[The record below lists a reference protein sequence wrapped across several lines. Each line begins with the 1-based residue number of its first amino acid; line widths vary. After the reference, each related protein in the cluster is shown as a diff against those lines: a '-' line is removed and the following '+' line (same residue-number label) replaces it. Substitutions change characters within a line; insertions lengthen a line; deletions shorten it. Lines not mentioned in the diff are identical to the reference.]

1 MIYILDAYNVIH
13 KIKSLE
19 AALDKDLRS
28 SREALVN
35 LCRSLLQTR
44 GDITKIILVFDGRS
58 EFRDLSHPSP
68 PRVEMVFSETGE
80 EADEKIVEVLES
92 LGKNTRKC
100 VVSDDN
106 FVRNQARAYQTQTVT
121 VAEFEQLSRPRA
133 AKNNPSSA
141 AKSSSL
147 SQAAAD
153 KITAEYKKQ
162 LGL

>member
-19 AALDKDLRS
+19 TALDKDLRS

-35 LCRSLLQTR
+35 LCRNLLQTR
-44 GDITKIILVFDGRS
+44 GGITKIILVFDGRS
-58 EFRDLSHPSP
+58 EFRGLSHPSP

-121 VAEFEQLSRPRA
+121 VAEFELLSRPRT

-141 AKSSSL
+141 PKSSSL